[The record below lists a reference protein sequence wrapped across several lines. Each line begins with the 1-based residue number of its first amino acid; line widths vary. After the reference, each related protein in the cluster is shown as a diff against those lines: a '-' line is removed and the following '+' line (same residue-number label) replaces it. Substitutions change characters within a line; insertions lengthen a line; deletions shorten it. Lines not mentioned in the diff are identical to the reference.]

1 MEKITTVSVF
11 SVVAAMV
18 VFGGAVLLSDEPK
31 LEDLDL
37 EVKEDRVLL
46 VVVHVG
52 GATFFVMEFRPNDVV
67 LAGVRVNVFVME
79 DWAVAIEAVEDEVI
93 DFSEPQVS
101 SSESIPRCTVI
112 IPFFSSC
119 GVGSS
124 DLGMSDSSNPLA
136 VKQAFKR

>member
-52 GATFFVMEFRPNDVV
+52 GATFFCH
-67 LAGVRVNVFVME
+67 GV
-79 DWAVAIEAVEDEVI
+79 
-93 DFSEPQVS
+93 
-101 SSESIPRCTVI
+101 
-112 IPFFSSC
+112 
-119 GVGSS
+119 
-124 DLGMSDSSNPLA
+124 
-136 VKQAFKR
+136 QA